1 LRANAA
7 SCSIA
12 RPGAIAHHA
21 RIPGGDDMDLATGI
35 GYCASLLVFLTF
47 ATKTMVPLRMLGIAS
62 NVFFI
67 GYGYLEA
74 APPILLLHVI
84 LLPLNS
90 FRLYQMLNLE
100 KQVANAAKGDLNLNW
115 LKPFA
120 ARRQVKAGEVLFRKD
135 DPADGMAV
143 LLSGRFRIEAL
154 DVELGAGQVIGEM
167 GLTSPRHIRTQTI
180 VCIESG
186 DILEIGYA
194 QVRQLYFQN
203 PRFGFY
209 FLELTT
215 RRLFE
220 NVTTLERQL
229 AAKTAQG

>member
-1 LRANAA
+1 
-7 SCSIA
+7 
-12 RPGAIAHHA
+12 
-21 RIPGGDDMDLATGI
+21 MDLATGI

-47 ATKTMVPLRMLGIAS
+47 ATRTMVPLRMLGIAS

-67 GYGYLEA
+67 GYGYLDA
-74 APPILLLHVI
+74 ALPILLLHVI

-120 ARRQVKAGEVLFRKD
+120 SRRHIKAGDVLFRKD
-135 DPADGMAV
+135 DPADGMAF
-143 LLSGRFRIEAL
+143 LLSGRFRIDAL
-154 DVELGAGQVIGEM
+154 DVELGAGQVVGEM
-167 GLTSPRHIRTQTI
+167 GLISPRHTRTQTI
-180 VCIESG
+180 VCIEAG

-203 PRFGFY
+203 PRFGFF

-220 NVTTLERQL
+220 NIVTLEQQL
-229 AAKTAQG
+229 AAQTAQDRTG